1 MRSNID
7 LIEWRNCGPG
17 NNSSLKFWACE
28 GWFGSNETG
37 LQCQAGFE
45 KYVISSQ
52 PLKKQSRWSERS
64 RLSFK
69 RVERIMFST
78 GFARK
83 VRVCEKIAH
92 AKAQRRKALPRFKG
106 CLCIFAPL
114 RQTYSP
120 HQALLY
126 FSCKAF
132 FDFSTGLA
140 RKVFKLLR
148 GIEGKK
154 IFLTQ
159 VRTGA
164 NKTLETRQRFAPL
177 REKSSPYRYERDSL
191 CKAFSTNC
199 HLADIHDFRCAV
211 SSRYS
216 GLKVT

>member
-1 MRSNID
+1 VRSNID

-52 PLKKQSRWSERS
+52 PLKKQSRWSGEKQVD
-64 RLSFK
+64 LQP
-69 RVERIMFST
+69 VERIMFST

-83 VRVCEKIAH
+83 VRVFEKIAH

-106 CLCIFAPL
+106 FLCA
-114 RQTYSP
+114 
-120 HQALLY
+120 
-126 FSCKAF
+126 
-132 FDFSTGLA
+132 
-140 RKVFKLLR
+140 
-148 GIEGKK
+148 
-154 IFLTQ
+154 
-159 VRTGA
+159 
-164 NKTLETRQRFAPL
+164 FAPL
-177 REKSSPYRYERDSL
+177 REKSSPYRYGTDSL